1 MPEVVMVSSVE
12 NMDKLKTKIGE
23 LFKNGKYSEI
33 TQSIGMHSLL
43 IDPKHTLS
51 DQAGLYRIVLNLL
64 KNRISVSTGKNYGTW
79 YEQFPNIMDKLI
91 RAKEIVTDAAT
102 LDVLSSHREA
112 YGTFTSADSFFFW
125 ALDDRRMT
133 LEQIVKY
140 IERTAEMHRIKA

>member
-33 TQSIGMHSLL
+33 TQSIGMHSIL

-51 DQAGLYRIVLNLL
+51 DQTGLYRIVLNLL
-64 KNRISVSTGKNYGTW
+64 KDRISVSTGKNYGTW

-91 RAKEIVTDAAT
+91 SSKEIVTDAAT

-112 YGTFTSADSFFFW
+112 YGTFKSADDFFFW
-125 ALDDRRMT
+125 ALDDRRLT

-140 IERTAEMHRIKA
+140 IEKTAERHRTKA